1 MGTCYDEYWVL
12 YVSDESLYFPPET
25 NTTLYVNQ
33 AHLNK
38 IRKKLKSFA
47 TCNNME
53 GPGVYYAKQSKSIRE
68 RQLSYDFIHMRNL
81 RTKTDGVPGWLSPL
95 SVCLP
100 FRSGSQGPGM
110 EFALGSLLHGESAC
124 PSPCAPHVR
133 LCSLLLCT
141 LSLKLIKVK

>member
-1 MGTCYDEYWVL
+1 ML
-12 YVSDESLYFPPET
+12 YVSDESLNSAPET

-110 EFALGSLLHGESAC
+110 ESCTGLPTPRGVCLSLSLC
-124 PSPCAPHVR
+124 PSRPLV
-133 LCSLLLCT
+133 
-141 LSLKLIKVK
+141 LSLALHSLSQIN